1 MVFAWFSVKKL
12 TMYVYTEICGYSHDF
27 CEKVEHAF
35 YRNSINKITYQ
46 FSTNHQISFIQML
59 RYDAILPHVLNSVW
73 GSLQVHKV
81 MWILKSLQD
90 CKAMFENYKVMLP
103 QISLQDC
110 SPKTGFKK
118 IGQILLSSY
127 LFLGILSF
135 PEFLVFVVVVYII
148 CYYCINLS
156 FSIFNCCTFHYIKYW
171 IGT

>member
-1 MVFAWFSVKKL
+1 MVFAWFSVKKF

-27 CEKVEHAF
+27 CEKVDHAF

-90 CKAMFENYKVMLP
+90 CKTMFENYKVMLP

-110 SPKTGFKK
+110 KTMSIYMLNK
-118 IGQILLSSY
+118 IYPVLQFDCLNRMSTGWIMKW
-127 LFLGILSF
+127 FLA
-135 PEFLVFVVVVYII
+135 
-148 CYYCINLS
+148 CINIS
-156 FSIFNCCTFHYIKYW
+156 VFSPTYHCTILYFLIKLVP
-171 IGT
+171 